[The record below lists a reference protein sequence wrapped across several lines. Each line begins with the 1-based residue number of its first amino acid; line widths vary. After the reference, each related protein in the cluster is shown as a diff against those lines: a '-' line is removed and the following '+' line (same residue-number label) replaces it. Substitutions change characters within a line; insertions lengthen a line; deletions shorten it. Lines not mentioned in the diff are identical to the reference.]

1 MAKDKHTYQVLI
13 VGGGPAG
20 IATAITLLAKGIDC
34 CVVEAQTTPIRKSG
48 EAIPPNAKPLLKQL
62 GILSLVEDDKHKV
75 YYGNKSCWGSDQLEQ
90 KEFISDRLG
99 HGYLLDRL
107 HFETQL
113 QDLYKTTNSKF
124 YNGFKLKK
132 VISSNN
138 EILATIE
145 NDSETLT
152 LKSQFIIDAT
162 GRKASV
168 CRHLGVHKENLDS
181 QFAITFNAK
190 LSNEIPHEIIVE
202 ATKNGWWYVA
212 PYAENE
218 ITMMFFTL
226 KALLPAKENI
236 ETFLQTELLQT
247 THLSKIIQKITIHN
261 YKVMPA
267 GTSCLQIPYG
277 KNWLAVG
284 DAAYS
289 FDPISSYGI
298 TSALASG
305 FYGGHA
311 VADYLKGKDE
321 ALNVYR
327 YVVENAFQA
336 YLQKLIAHYDLEKR
350 WEQSY
355 YWTHRLA
362 ILALKTAL

>member
-1 MAKDKHTYQVLI
+1 MANDKQTCQVLI
-13 VGGGPAG
+13 IGGGPAG
-20 IATAITLLAKGIDC
+20 IATAITLHARGIRC
-34 CVVEAQTTPIRKSG
+34 CVVEAHASPVRKSG

-62 GILSLVEDDKHKV
+62 GIETLVQHEKHKV
-75 YYGNKSCWGSDQLEQ
+75 YYGNKSCWGSNQLEQ

-99 HGYLLDRL
+99 HGFLLDRL
-107 HFETQL
+107 YFETQL
-113 QDLYKTTNSKF
+113 QALYQATNQDF
-124 YNGFKLKK
+124 YKGFKLKK
-132 VISSNN
+132 VVSDNDKIV
-138 EILATIE
+138 ATIE
-145 NDSETLT
+145 NDSETIT
-152 LKSQFIIDAT
+152 LQSQFIIDAS

-168 CRHLGVHKENLDS
+168 CRHLDVQKENLDS
-181 QFAITFNAK
+181 QFAITFNTK
-190 LSNEIPHEIIVE
+190 LSGKIPHEISVE
-202 ATKNGWWYVA
+202 ATENGWWYVA
-212 PYAENE
+212 PFAKNE
-218 ITMMFFTL
+218 VTMMFFTL
-226 KALLPAKENI
+226 KVLLPAKENM
-236 ETFLQTELLQT
+236 ETFLQNELQQT
-247 THLSKIIQKITIHN
+247 VHLSKTIQNIKIDTVKI
-261 YKVMPA
+261 MPA

-311 VADYLKGKDE
+311 VADYLNGKDE

-336 YLQKLIAHYDLEKR
+336 YLHKLIAHYELEKR
-350 WEQSY
+350 WEESY

-362 ILALKTAL
+362 VFPSETAL